1 MGPIVLALHS
11 IVRWLVIV
19 FAVLALVRMFS
30 GWAGRRI
37 WAHADDRVG
46 ILFTSMLD
54 LQMLLGLILYF
65 FLSPITASLLNG
77 TGSISSP
84 GVRFFGVEH
93 ILMMLVGVVVA
104 HVGRSISKKAPTS
117 SGKFNRAAILYS
129 LAVVIILLAIP
140 WPFSP
145 VSRPWIRLGILGL

>member
-1 MGPIVLALHS
+1 MGPIVLTIHS
-11 IVRWLVIV
+11 IVRWLVII
-19 FAVLALVRMFS
+19 FAILALVRMFS
-30 GWAGRRI
+30 GWVGRRS
-37 WAHADDRVG
+37 WTQADDRAG

-54 LQMLLGLILYF
+54 LQVLVGLILYF
-65 FLSPITASLLNG
+65 FLSPITTSLLNG

-104 HVGRSISKKAPTS
+104 HVGRSISKKAPAS
-117 SGKFNRAAILYS
+117 NVKFSRAAILYS

-145 VSRPWIRLGILGL
+145 ISRPLIRLGILGL